1 MLSKR
6 ISALLLLSAICL
18 SSVYIV
24 MRGGFFQRRPAEEGV
39 TLSQAADDFVGNNFP
54 FGEQLKQL
62 ATRFRLLSGQWEQN
76 GGYITDG
83 HLLDNIQ
90 EKDPTI
96 GDENI
101 HAITSFVET
110 NKVPSYLMLIP
121 TSAAIHQEEKPMY
134 APLTNQRRYIEDV
147 YRSMTG
153 RVSTVDVYQT
163 LLNHREEGIYYKT
176 QSNLTGLGG
185 YYVYSVLARRLGFEV
200 NPLDWYEI
208 QYSPGTYYGDLYQR
222 APYKKVAPDLVSF
235 FHFSKYRREYR
246 VVHIYPN
253 EVKTYYTLY
262 PSHLLSGGQPFDS
275 FLGGI
280 SPIVKITST
289 APYDQRLLLF
299 GDRTAASF
307 LPFLCNR
314 YREITVV
321 NLSGTTPQMIADLDI
336 RQYDQIVFT
345 YSVDTFMND
354 PSITNVLDAK

>member
-6 ISALLLLSAICL
+6 ISALLLLAAICL
-18 SSVYIV
+18 SSLYIV
-24 MRGGFFQRRPAEEGV
+24 VRGGVLRRQSLAGENIA
-39 TLSQAADDFVGNNFP
+39 QAANAFVSRNFP
-54 FGEQLKQL
+54 FGEELKQL
-62 ATRFRLLSGQWEQN
+62 ATWFRLASGQREQN
-76 GGYITDG
+76 GVYITGG

-90 EKDPTI
+90 EEDPSI

-121 TSAAIHQEEKPMY
+121 TSAAIHQEEKPPY

-147 YRSMTG
+147 YRSMRG

-176 QSNLTGLGG
+176 ESNLTGLGG

-200 NPLDWYEI
+200 NPMDWYEI

-222 APYKKVAPDLVSF
+222 APYKKVAPDLLSF
-235 FHFSKYRREYR
+235 FRFSKYRREYR
-246 VVHIYPN
+246 VLHCYPN
-253 EVKTYYTLY
+253 EVKCYYTLY
-262 PSHLLSGGQPFDS
+262 PTHLLASGDPYDS

-280 SPIVKITST
+280 SPVVKISST

-314 YREITVV
+314 YNEITVV
-321 NLSGTTPQMIADLDI
+321 DLSGTTPQMIENLDI